1 MYSVV
6 RVKISEI
13 IYIKINP
20 QICEKILFIKTLTKL
35 FIAPIISR
43 TPWVCLRLT
52 ILCDVY
58 MSMCNVYY
66 QTGKNENPYHEYA
79 IRTLTH
85 AKITIT
91 KYKREETVGKP
102 FNKKKRRNCRWE
114 KELW

>member
-43 TPWVCLRLT
+43 TPLSVLKVNYLVRC
-52 ILCDVY
+52 I
-58 MSMCNVYY
+58 
-66 QTGKNENPYHEYA
+66 HE
-79 IRTLTH
+79 H
-85 AKITIT
+85 
-91 KYKREETVGKP
+91 V
-102 FNKKKRRNCRWE
+102 
-114 KELW
+114 